1 MLSFCLGCII
11 IVLSSWSNFLKN
23 DFLKRFSFC
32 NFFKTSL
39 QKGGDNMQAKKTKK
53 AAPKKAVKKVVKKA
67 APKKAAKK
75 VVKKVVKKAAV
86 KKAAPKKVAKKAV
99 KKVAK
104 KK

>member
-1 MLSFCLGCII
+1 LLSFYLGCII

-39 QKGGDNMQAKKTKK
+39 QKGGDNMPAKKIKK

-67 APKKAAKK
+67 APKKA
-75 VVKKVVKKAAV
+75 VKKVVKKAAV

>member
-1 MLSFCLGCII
+1 MLSFYLGCII

-39 QKGGDNMQAKKTKK
+39 QKGGDNMPAKKIKK
-53 AAPKKAVKKVVKKA
+53 AAPKKA
-67 APKKAAKK
+67 
-75 VVKKVVKKAAV
+75 VKKVVKKAAV